1 MAVPNR
7 FNVVASVA
15 LQYAHLLKTNTYRSA
30 AEFTQR
36 VLNEL
41 QRTDPADGFG
51 ATLKNAGENGY
62 TFPDGIRRSH
72 DVITHKPTGT
82 QIDLL
87 TAGGGREEPGPEGPR
102 DADPKWSEI
111 PRPYRLHNVW
121 VEPYDFPDDGEP
133 PAAPPEPPEPVDPA
147 LPAAYDTLDGFVKVY
162 DYMAAIPPAQRPN
175 LSLGEIIAA
184 LKNLRDAC
192 ARILETERP

>member
-1 MAVPNR
+1 MSVPNR

-15 LQYAHLLKTNTYRSA
+15 VQYAHLLKTNTYRSA

-72 DVITHKPTGT
+72 DVITHGPTGT
-82 QIDLL
+82 QIDILV
-87 TAGGGREEPGPEGPR
+87 AGGGREEPGPEGPR
-102 DADPKWSEI
+102 DADVKWAEI
-111 PRPYRLHNVW
+111 DRAHYRQHNVW
-121 VEPYDFPDDGEP
+121 VEPYDFSDDGEP
-133 PAAPPEPPEPVDPA
+133 LPPHVPSEPVDPA